1 MPLPIIA
8 ATSWAERTPDSGA
21 LGCFSRSFF
30 VCLLESAFGVGAPTA
45 VSLTGGSRVERGP
58 NQRAAV
64 CRIGSRNHQAAS
76 APTRTTARQP
86 SRTTPL
92 RQPFTVFHLIHRAGG
107 FERALHQ
114 LNRLDYDRR
123 VEPQVAERRL
133 EAGEV
138 ARAGLP
144 TRPAERHMRTKRA
157 RLGGEA
163 ERGEFLLDAM
173 LQDFE
178 ARVRGDAR
186 PDHAGPLE
194 IGKHAEVR
202 EGERQGARPSGGAA
216 ERGQIG
222 RAPSELQSPCNLVC
236 RLL

>member
-8 ATSWAERTPDSGA
+8 ATSLAESRTEAGA
-21 LGCFSRSFF
+21 LGCFSRSIFAW
-30 VCLLESAFGVGAPTA
+30 LLESAFGVGAPTA
-45 VSLTGGSRVERGP
+45 VSATGGSRVERGP

-64 CRIGSRNHQAAS
+64 CRIGSRNHHAAS

-86 SRTTPL
+86 SRTMPL
-92 RQPFTVFHLIHRAGG
+92 RQPFTVSHLIHRSAG

-114 LNRLDYDRR
+114 IDRLDHDRR
-123 VEPQVAERRL
+123 VEPQGIERRR

-144 TRPAERHMRTKRA
+144 TRSTERHMRTKWT

-173 LQDFE
+173 LQ
-178 ARVRGDAR
+178 
-186 PDHAGPLE
+186 
-194 IGKHAEVR
+194 
-202 EGERQGARPSGGAA
+202 
-216 ERGQIG
+216 
-222 RAPSELQSPCNLVC
+222 
-236 RLL
+236 

>member
-8 ATSWAERTPDSGA
+8 ATSLAESRTESGA
-21 LGCFSRSFF
+21 LGCFSRSIFAW
-30 VCLLESAFGVGAPTA
+30 LLESAFGVGAPTA
-45 VSLTGGSRVERGP
+45 VSATGGSRVERGP

-92 RQPFTVFHLIHRAGG
+92 RQPFTVFHVIHRTGG

-114 LNRLDYDRR
+114 IDRLDHDRR
-123 VEPQVAERRL
+123 IEPQGAERRR

-144 TRPAERHMRTKRA
+144 TRPTERHMRTKWA

-173 LQDFE
+173 LQDFQP
-178 ARVRGDAR
+178 RVRGDAR
-186 PDHAGPLE
+186 PDHARPLE
-194 IGKHAEVR
+194 IGKHAELTQCER
-202 EGERQGARPSGGAA
+202 ERASPRRGAA
-216 ERGQIG
+216 AQ
-222 RAPSELQSPCNLVC
+222 RAPPRPALPP
-236 RLL
+236 RPRGT